1 VNDAFGVPAFLD
13 QIVTV
18 AGEVIL
24 SNQFG
29 PVANVQDYSGG
40 VVVYDGVFT
49 STVNVGDFVSIS
61 GRVTQFNGLTEL
73 DEISILE
80 HTPQIP
86 SMEPLLITCQDI
98 RTEGSGDVENLGG
111 LTKNIQIKKIIYMS

>member
-1 VNDAFGVPAFLD
+1 MLFTLSNGQTININELHVNDAFGVPAFLD

-61 GRVTQFNGLTEL
+61 GR
-73 DEISILE
+73 
-80 HTPQIP
+80 
-86 SMEPLLITCQDI
+86 
-98 RTEGSGDVENLGG
+98 
-111 LTKNIQIKKIIYMS
+111 